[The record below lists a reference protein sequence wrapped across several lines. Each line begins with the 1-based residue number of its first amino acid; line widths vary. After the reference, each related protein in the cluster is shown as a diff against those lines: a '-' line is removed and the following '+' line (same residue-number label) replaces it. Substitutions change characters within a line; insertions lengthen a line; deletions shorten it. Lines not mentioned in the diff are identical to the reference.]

1 MKFAWLCSHESY
13 QPEDLV
19 KQAVAA
25 EEAGFDAVLGSDHF
39 HPWVDDTSAAGFVW
53 AWLGAVAER
62 TSNVQLGTAVTA
74 PLFHYHPAL
83 VAQMAATVD
92 RLSDGRLLL
101 GVGTGEALNERPMGF
116 AFPGYAER
124 QARMQEALEIM
135 HRMLAG
141 EKVTFH
147 GEYYTTE
154 TAKLYSPPKGSLP
167 ILMAAG
173 GPKSA
178 AFAGTYAD
186 GLITSVKNPA
196 DTVAKVIDPY
206 RKAATKAG
214 KEHLVLATR
223 WTVLAGGP
231 DEAWE
236 ALIVHARP
244 ARPRPPG
251 GDRPGRAAD
260 QGRRDGPRRR
270 AGQLHGRPRR
280 GTASINAYHPLV
292 TDVGAD
298 IVSIQVMSA
307 DPMATIE
314 LIGKEVL
321 PQPARG
327 SPLPEPPAAS
337 RTGACF
343 TVNGEARTRCC
354 AASKRLS
361 PGREL
366 RRRLEASR
374 ESP

>member
-53 AWLGAVAER
+53 SWLGAVAVQ
-62 TSNVQLGTAVTA
+62 TDHVQLGTAVTC

-83 VAQMAATVD
+83 VAQMAATTD
-92 RLSDGRLLL
+92 RLADGRLLL
-101 GVGTGEALNERPMGF
+101 GVGTGEALNERPLGF
-116 AFPGYAER
+116 PFPGYGER
-124 QARMQEALEIM
+124 QARMQEGLEIM
-135 HRMLAG
+135 HRLFAG
-141 EKVTFH
+141 EKLTFH
-147 GEYYTTE
+147 GEHYTTE
-154 TAKLYSPPKGSLP
+154 TAKLYSPPKGRVP

-186 GLITSVKNPA
+186 GLITSVKDPA
-196 DTVAKVIDPY
+196 DTVAKVIAPY
-206 RKAATKAG
+206 RKAATEVG

-223 WTVLAGGP
+223 WTVQAGSP
-231 DEAWE
+231 DEAWH
-236 ALIVHARP
+236 ALSSMRGLRA
-244 ARPRPPG
+244 
-251 GDRPGRAAD
+251 PGRLEATDPAELRFRAD
-260 QGRRDGPRRR
+260 EMDRAEVLASYTVVPGAQGLID
-270 AGQLHGRPRR
+270 
-280 GTASINAYHPLV
+280 AYHPLV

-321 PQPARG
+321 P
-327 SPLPEPPAAS
+327 
-337 RTGACF
+337 
-343 TVNGEARTRCC
+343 
-354 AASKRLS
+354 
-361 PGREL
+361 EL
-366 RRRLEASR
+366 RKLAG
-374 ESP
+374 